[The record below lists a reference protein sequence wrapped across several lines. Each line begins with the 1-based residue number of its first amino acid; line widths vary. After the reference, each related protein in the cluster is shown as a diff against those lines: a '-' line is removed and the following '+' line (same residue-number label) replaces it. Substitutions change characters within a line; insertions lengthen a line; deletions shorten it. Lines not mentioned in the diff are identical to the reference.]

1 MKNSKLNICNATIH
15 PGEQVNL
22 ALPLPD
28 FYSCTSF
35 YMPIKVIHGKEH
47 GPCLLIFSA
56 VKGDELNGLEIINRL
71 LESDRLSRM
80 RGTLIAVPVLNIL
93 GLIGP
98 SRAHNDTN
106 LERCFPGVEN
116 GSYGERI
123 AHIFTQE
130 ILSKSDFCIEL
141 QTGSINHEILPQI
154 YCDLNNVES
163 KCLAQ
168 SFRAPVITNVSMQ
181 NNSLRKTTEQLGI
194 PMLVY
199 QAGEAMRFDKSAIS
213 LGLSGIHNVMEA
225 LSMLDASDQN
235 DNNVFKP
242 VFSQD
247 QDWIRAHRS
256 GVFLSTVELGQRIQ
270 KGQRIGIISD
280 PFSADTAEV
289 LKAEY
294 EGIVVGINRHPLIYE
309 GQTIFKVATFID
321 NNRAEIA
328 LEAWGKEAQE

>member
-15 PGEQVNL
+15 PGERVNL

-28 FYSCTSF
+28 FYSCTSL
-35 YMPIKVIHGKEH
+35 YMPIKVVHGKES

-71 LESDRLSRM
+71 LESEKLSRI

-106 LERCFPGVEN
+106 LERCFPGIDN

-154 YCDLNNVES
+154 YCDLNNQES
-163 KCLAQ
+163 KRLAQ
-168 SFRAPVITNVSMQ
+168 SFKAPVITNVSLQ

-194 PMLVY
+194 PLLVY
-199 QAGEAMRFDKSAIS
+199 QAGEAMRFDESAIN
-213 LGLSGIHNVMEA
+213 LGLSGIHHVMDA
-225 LSMLDASDQN
+225 LDMLDPSVQN
-235 DNNVFKP
+235 ENHEFKSI
-242 VFSQD
+242 FSQD

-256 GVFLSTVELGQRIQ
+256 GVFLSTVELGQKIQ

-280 PFSADTAEV
+280 PFSADTTEV
-289 LKAEY
+289 LKAEH

-328 LEAWGKEAQE
+328 LEAWGK

>member
-1 MKNSKLNICNATIH
+1 MKNSKLTICNAIIH

-28 FYSCTSF
+28 FNSCTSF
-35 YMPIKVIHGKEH
+35 YMPIKVIHGKES

-56 VKGDELNGLEIINRL
+56 VKGNELNGLEIINRL
-71 LESDRLSRM
+71 LESDKLSHM

-98 SRAHNDTN
+98 SGAHHDLN
-106 LERCFPGVEN
+106 LERCFPGIEN

-130 ILSKSDFCIEL
+130 ILSKSDFGIEL

-154 YCDLNNVES
+154 YCDLNNSES
-163 KCLAQ
+163 KRLAQ
-168 SFRAPVITNVSMQ
+168 NFKAPVITNVSMQ
-181 NNSLRKTTEQLGI
+181 NNLRKTTDQLGI

-199 QAGEAMRFDKSAIS
+199 QAGEAMRFDESAINI
-213 LGLSGIHNVMEA
+213 GLSGIYNVMEA
-225 LSMLDASDQN
+225 LNMLEPTDFN
-235 DNNVFKP
+235 EKNIFKP

-247 QDWIRAHRS
+247 QDWLRAHRS
-256 GVFLSTVELGQRIQ
+256 GVLLSTVGLGEKIQ
-270 KGQRIGIISD
+270 KGQTIGVISD
-280 PFSADTAEV
+280 PFSADTSEV

-294 EGIVVGINRHPLIYE
+294 EGIVVGINRNPLIYE

-321 NNRAEIA
+321 TNRAEIA
-328 LEAWGKEAQE
+328 LEAWAKEV

>member
-1 MKNSKLNICNATIH
+1 MKNSKLHICNATIH
-15 PGEQVNL
+15 PGEQANL

-35 YMPIKVIHGKEH
+35 YMPIKVIHGKEA

-56 VKGDELNGLEIINRL
+56 VKGDELNGLEIVNRL
-71 LESDRLSRM
+71 LESNKLSAM

-93 GLIGP
+93 GLIGS
-98 SRAHNDTN
+98 SRAHNDVN

-130 ILSKSDFCIEL
+130 ILSKCDFGIEL

-154 YCDLNNVES
+154 YCDLDNAES
-163 KCLAQ
+163 KRLAL
-168 SFRAPVITNVSMQ
+168 SFKAPVITNVSMQ
-181 NNSLRKTTEQLGI
+181 NNLRKTTEQLGI
-194 PMLVY
+194 PLLVY
-199 QAGEAMRFDKSAIS
+199 QAGEAMRFDESGIN
-213 LGLSGIHNVMEA
+213 LGLSGIFNVMEA
-225 LSMLDASDQN
+225 LNMLEPTAPY
-235 DNNVFKP
+235 DNNIVRP

-256 GVFLSTVELGQRIQ
+256 GVLLSTVELGQKIQ

-289 LKAEY
+289 VNAGY
-294 EGIVVGINRHPLIYE
+294 EGIVVGINHNPLIYE

-328 LEAWGKEAQE
+328 LEAWSKEVQ

>member
-1 MKNSKLNICNATIH
+1 MKNSKLTICNAIIH
-15 PGEQVNL
+15 PGERVNL

-35 YMPIKVIHGKEH
+35 YMPIKVIHGKEA

-71 LESDRLSRM
+71 LESDKLSHM

-98 SRAHNDTN
+98 SRAHNDLN
-106 LERCFPGVEN
+106 LERCFPGIEN

-130 ILSKSDFCIEL
+130 ILSKSDFGIEL
-141 QTGSINHEILPQI
+141 QTGSMNHEILPQI

-163 KCLAQ
+163 KRLAQ
-168 SFRAPVITNVSMQ
+168 SFKAPVITNVSMQ
-181 NNSLRKTTEQLGI
+181 NNLRKTTEQLGI

-199 QAGEAMRFDKSAIS
+199 QAGEAMRFDESAIN
-213 LGLSGIHNVMEA
+213 LGLAGIYNVMET
-225 LSMLDASDQN
+225 LNMLDPAN
-235 DNNVFKP
+235 LNENNIFKP

-247 QDWIRAHRS
+247 QDWLRAHRS
-256 GVFLSTVELGQRIQ
+256 GVLLSTVELGEKIQR
-270 KGQRIGIISD
+270 GQPIGVISD
-280 PFSADTAEV
+280 PFSADTAEM
-289 LKAEY
+289 LKAEH
-294 EGIVVGINRHPLIYE
+294 EGIVVGINRNPLIYE

-321 NNRAEIA
+321 TNRAEIA
-328 LEAWGKEAQE
+328 LEAWAKEV

>member
-15 PGEQVNL
+15 PGERVNL

-28 FYSCTSF
+28 FYSCTSL
-35 YMPIKVIHGKEH
+35 YMPIKVVHGKES

-56 VKGDELNGLEIINRL
+56 VKGDELNGMEIINRL
-71 LESDRLSRM
+71 LESDKLSRI

-106 LERCFPGVEN
+106 LERCFPGIEN

-154 YCDLNNVES
+154 YCDLNNQES
-163 KCLAQ
+163 KSLAQ
-168 SFRAPVITNVSMQ
+168 SFKAPVITNVSMQ

-194 PMLVY
+194 PLLVY
-199 QAGEAMRFDKSAIS
+199 QAGEAMRFDESAIN
-213 LGLSGIHNVMEA
+213 LGLSGIHHVMEV
-225 LSMLDASDQN
+225 LGMLDPSVQN
-235 DNNVFKP
+235 ENHEFKSI
-242 VFSQD
+242 FSQD
-247 QDWIRAHRS
+247 QDWIRTHRS
-256 GVFLSTVELGQRIQ
+256 GVFLSTVELGQKIQ

-280 PFSADTAEV
+280 PFSADTTEV

-328 LEAWGKEAQE
+328 LEAWGK